1 MNATTCSQ
9 IVCHGHGTCLEDVT
23 EDVFCQCDYYF
34 MEAYNCSVNYFH
46 IYQDEWISYFY
57 AYSLMV
63 LTVLTIL
70 LAVYFLAIDFVGKR
84 YSWGMFIHVSL
95 ILYRIVTLV
104 YTFVFLEELADPE
117 SDIIINRVA
126 TYIYY
131 IGSAVVLSCLMLTM
145 VIWINIFIQVKR
157 LRADISKFLIIVRP
171 IVIVYSVIMIIV
183 TIICVT
189 IQLNSADLIEVT
201 DLVVDILQGLSLL
214 VGSSF
219 SLYGAYLISSLK
231 KYVRPELAAKYPILF
246 FTGVV
251 GLLIFIIQVVYV
263 IGNFRVNPSAYIS
276 FHYSFLL
283 TEVLFTVMILLML
296 DTGSIT
302 FGSSTGRST
311 HSAKTGSQIL

>member
-1 MNATTCSQ
+1 MTNCSQ

-131 IGSAVVLSCLMLTM
+131 TGSGVVLSCLMLTM

-157 LRADISKFLIIVRP
+157 LRMGISKFLIIVRP
-171 IVIVYSVIMIIV
+171 IVIVYSVVVIV
-183 TIICVT
+183 VTGVCVT
-189 IQLNSADLIEVT
+189 LQVNDPLAIPQTE
-201 DLVVDILQGLSLL
+201 LVVNALHGFSLI
-214 VGSSF
+214 VGSAF

-246 FTGVV
+246 FTGLMGFV
-251 GLLIFIIQVVYV
+251 IFVIRVTYV
-263 IGNFRVNPSAYIS
+263 FVDFRMEPGPYMC

-283 TEVLFTVMILLML
+283 SEVVYTILILLML
-296 DTGSIT
+296 DTGRIS
-302 FGSSTGRST
+302 FSS
-311 HSAKTGSQIL
+311 SAKSAHSTKTSSIIRLN